1 MKYNNGSKWAAIIIW
16 VAVGLAVLLIP
27 VIGVYFWKESLS
39 IDAPINDGKF
49 GTFGD
54 FVGGFLGSIWSLCG
68 VILFYLAL
76 KEQREDFNTNNKAL
90 VKQVE
95 ALEIQGHEFKL
106 QRNEMELS
114 REVYR
119 EQSKT
124 LRRQR
129 LDATYF
135 SLIDLYKKSL
145 ADLNSREPNGN
156 YFKSFKEDFL
166 TKETLKNSPK
176 ENYYSSKSRYLDIYF
191 LRKEELSHYFKVI
204 YRIIKVIDQAEI
216 NDVEK
221 FRYIK
226 ILRSQLSENEMLAL
240 YYNSHSDFGGEL
252 YKLILKYNL
261 LKHLPCISK
270 IEFHQYSQFFSKSK
284 EKDPV
289 ELDISRRISS
299 LHRFSYEIAKLLRYF
314 QETLGHEIKEDDFK
328 KAKISLPLPL
338 CEDHIISLQSS
349 EYNELTLQIFR
360 LDGRKIKKI
369 SQLTKSEF
377 ELFFCEFLYDVYW
390 FSQYIQFGNKEELVL
405 VSGDDFKIK
414 FELKSRKKLLLSCD
428 ME

>member
-1 MKYNNGSKWAAIIIW
+1 MKDKDRSEWATVIIW
-16 VAVGLAVLLIP
+16 VAVGLAILLLPIM
-27 VIGVYFWKESLS
+27 VVYFWQESLS

-76 KEQREDFNTNNKAL
+76 KEQRKDFSTNNQAL
-90 VKQVE
+90 MKQVE
-95 ALEIQGHEFKL
+95 ALEIQGSEFKL

-145 ADLNSREPNGN
+145 ADLNSGVSNRN
-156 YFKSFKEDFL
+156 YFKSFKEDL
-166 TKETLKNSPK
+166 LAKETLRKSPK
-176 ENYYSSKSRYLDIYF
+176 ENYYSSKSSYLDIYF
-191 LRKEELSHYFKVI
+191 LRKEELTHYFKII

-216 NDVEK
+216 SDVEK

-270 IEFHQYSQFFSKSK
+270 IEFHQYSQLSSKSK
-284 EKDPV
+284 GKESDD
-289 ELDISRRISS
+289 LDISRRISS
-299 LHRFSYEIAKLLRYF
+299 LHRFSYEVAKLLRYF
-314 QETLGHEIKEDDFK
+314 QETLGREIKEDDFK
-328 KAKISLPLPL
+328 KSKISLPLPL
-338 CEDHIISLQSS
+338 CEEHMISLQSS
-349 EYNELTLQIFR
+349 EYNELTLQIYR
-360 LDGRKIKKI
+360 HDGGEIKKLA
-369 SQLTKSEF
+369 QLTKEKF

-390 FSQYIQFGNKEELVL
+390 FSQYIQFENKEELVS
-405 VSGDDFKIK
+405 VSGDGFKIK
-414 FELKSRKKLLLSCD
+414 FELESRNKLLLSCD
-428 ME
+428 IE